1 MIAGPGKWAGPVGP
15 PHAAVITR
23 LLQHAVPSTEKEHSP
38 RRISEYSFYPHRIPL
53 YHRHSTKLF
62 TFLPLQ
68 EQWSNGF
75 ITDIITSVAAYR

>member
-38 RRISEYSFYPHRIPL
+38 RRISEYSPQGTACCSSL
-53 YHRHSTKLF
+53 VMT
-62 TFLPLQ
+62 
-68 EQWSNGF
+68 
-75 ITDIITSVAAYR
+75 AACGGPTGPAHFPGPAIMTHCHPK

>member
-38 RRISEYSFYPHRIPL
+38 RRISE
-53 YHRHSTKLF
+53 
-62 TFLPLQ
+62 
-68 EQWSNGF
+68 
-75 ITDIITSVAAYR
+75 

>member
-38 RRISEYSFYPHRIPL
+38 RRISEYSPQGTACCSSLANPKRPAYIREEVWTNYL
-53 YHRHSTKLF
+53 CKLLTKPPTNYL
-62 TFLPLQ
+62 
-68 EQWSNGF
+68 
-75 ITDIITSVAAYR
+75 